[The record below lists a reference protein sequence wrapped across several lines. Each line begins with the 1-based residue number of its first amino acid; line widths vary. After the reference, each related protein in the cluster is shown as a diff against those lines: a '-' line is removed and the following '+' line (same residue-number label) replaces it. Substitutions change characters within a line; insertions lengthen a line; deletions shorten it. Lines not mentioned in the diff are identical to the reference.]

1 MVETFEGLFII
12 YIQRR
17 MNLRFNIVL
26 IYPSSINLD
35 ISIKEG
41 TLTCKLFEKREPF
54 PFLIVKLSHL
64 QSNIP
69 QNIFYSA
76 IKGEFLKMSFSTLYL
91 RDFIPKAIELLEHM
105 KQQVSKHGVTDASLG
120 KIILVH
126 PENFPKYF
134 LRKFTL
140 RLVL

>member
-64 QSNIP
+64 RSNIP

-105 KQQVSKHGVTDASLG
+105 KQQVSKHGVTDTSLG

-126 PENFPKYF
+126 PESFPKYF